1 MKITDFSKTALIMM
15 RIWDE
20 DFCRWGVDIS
30 GDYFESD
37 IQGRFSG
44 SDAYI
49 VGSVDRII
57 ECAREWE
64 AEKPANRIAEIYFL
78 GEHYSTDDTIIWY

>member
-15 RIWDE
+15 RVWDE
-20 DFCRWGVDIS
+20 DFSHWGADIS
-30 GDYFESD
+30 NDYFEFDIRGRISGSD
-37 IQGRFSG
+37 IQ
-44 SDAYI
+44 I
-49 VGSVDRII
+49 VNSVDEII

-78 GEHYSTDDTIIWY
+78 DEHYINDTIIRY